1 MNVEK
6 KNVEKKMIR
15 SDIPGHSAM
24 MTGTMPYN
32 TSSAGKADA
41 NAEEQRRLI
50 VGRGIMLN
58 GQITDCQHLVV
69 EGSVAAETLD
79 TVRLDLLEAG
89 SFKGAA
95 DVQDAVIAGRFDGK
109 LVVTGRLTIK
119 SSAHISGDIEY
130 GSLEIEAGSRI
141 EARIAVRPAPAV
153 AEVSAPVTAKS
164 TTVADAGEKILDAS
178 NDEKDTAAAT
188 EERPGTFRRAVGY

>member
-15 SDIPGHSAM
+15 TDIPGHSAM
-24 MTGTMPYN
+24 LTGTMPYN
-32 TSSAGKADA
+32 TTASGKPEASV
-41 NAEEQRRLI
+41 EEQRRLI
-50 VGRGIMLN
+50 VGRGIVLN

-69 EGSVAAETLD
+69 EGAVTAETLS
-79 TVRLDLLEAG
+79 TQRLDLLEAG
-89 SFKGAA
+89 SFAGAA

-119 SSAHISGDIEY
+119 STAHISGEIEY

-153 AEVSAPVTAKS
+153 AEMTAVTAKS
-164 TTVADAGEKILDAS
+164 MTVADAGEKALDAS
-178 NDEKDTAAAT
+178 NDEADKAAAT
-188 EERPGTFRRAVGY
+188 EERPGSFRRAVGF

>member
-15 SDIPGHSAM
+15 TDIPGHSAM
-24 MTGTMPYN
+24 LTGTMPYN
-32 TSSAGKADA
+32 TTASGKPEA
-41 NAEEQRRLI
+41 NVEERRLI
-50 VGRGIMLN
+50 VGRGIVLN

-69 EGSVAAETLD
+69 EGAVTAETLT
-79 TVRLDLLEAG
+79 TVRLDILEAG

-119 SSAHISGDIEY
+119 SSAHISGEIEY

-141 EARIAVRPAPAV
+141 EARIAVRSAPAV
-153 AEVSAPVTAKS
+153 AETTSVSAKS
-164 TTVADAGEKILDAS
+164 TTVADAGEKALDAS
-178 NDEKDTAAAT
+178 NDEADKAAAT
-188 EERPGTFRRAVGY
+188 EERPGSFRRAVGY

>member
-15 SDIPGHSAM
+15 TDIPGHSAM
-24 MTGTMPYN
+24 LTGTMPYN
-32 TSSAGKADA
+32 TTASGKPEA
-41 NAEEQRRLI
+41 NVEEQRRLI
-50 VGRGIMLN
+50 VGRGIVLS

-69 EGSVAAETLD
+69 EGAVSAETLS
-79 TVRLDLLEAG
+79 TLRLDLLEAG

-119 SSAHISGDIEY
+119 STAHI
-130 GSLEIEAGSRI
+130 
-141 EARIAVRPAPAV
+141 
-153 AEVSAPVTAKS
+153 
-164 TTVADAGEKILDAS
+164 
-178 NDEKDTAAAT
+178 
-188 EERPGTFRRAVGY
+188 